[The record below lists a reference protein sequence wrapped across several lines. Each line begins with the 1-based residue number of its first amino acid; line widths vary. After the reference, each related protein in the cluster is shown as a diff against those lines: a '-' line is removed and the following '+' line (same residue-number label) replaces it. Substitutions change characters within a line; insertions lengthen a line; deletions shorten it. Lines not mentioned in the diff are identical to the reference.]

1 MLIYILT
8 VPTQHAPTVTI
19 EDFARRMVGSDE
31 MTDEQLKQIRE
42 QQEVENKHI
51 RTLIF
56 QFASTK

>member
-1 MLIYILT
+1 

-51 RTLIF
+51 RTIIF

>member
-1 MLIYILT
+1 MLIYILI

-42 QQEVENKHI
+42 QQEVENKPI
-51 RTLIF
+51 RTIIF

>member
-1 MLIYILT
+1 VLIYILT

-42 QQEVENKHI
+42 QQEI
-51 RTLIF
+51 SSSR
-56 QFASTK
+56 S